1 MDSIPDLDSS
11 DDEEIINS
19 SSEEQEKLL
28 SLVKMGYTESE
39 ASITIE

>member
-11 DDEEIINS
+11 DDEEK
-19 SSEEQEKLL
+19 EKLL